1 MMKKDLAYLI
11 DNWDQE
17 EVALSSSATEI
28 LEIHKIMVGLSSKL
42 REIEMDAEENMHKL
56 LKSNKEMVR
65 LEWMMN

>member
-1 MMKKDLAYLI
+1 MKKDLAYLI

>member
-1 MMKKDLAYLI
+1 
-11 DNWDQE
+11 
-17 EVALSSSATEI
+17 
-28 LEIHKIMVGLSSKL
+28 MVGLSSKL